1 MKKKKEVQ
9 SSTIFWGYLKLFC
22 LFAVVIFV
30 VFVLR
35 KWYLDN
41 KNYELE
47 KSIISE
53 TLVQE
58 INQNEVYNYVREN
71 PNAVIYIGLVSDLDC
86 RTFES
91 YFNSVIK
98 ERDLREEITY
108 LNLGKEKNTSQF
120 FDEFDKFYDTDLDQY
135 PSIVVFKNG
144 IVSDILEISLED
156 SYYPSAVEDFL
167 DRNSVV
173 SQ

>member
-1 MKKKKEVQ
+1 MKKKKEVE
-9 SSTIFWGYLKLFC
+9 SPSIFSGYLKLFC
-22 LFAVVIFV
+22 VFAIVVFV
-30 VFVLR
+30 VFVLQ
-35 KWYLDN
+35 KWYVDH

-47 KSIISE
+47 TSVISE

-71 PNAVIYIGLVSDLDC
+71 PNAVLYIGLVSDLDC

-98 ERDLREEITY
+98 KRDLQEEITY
-108 LNLGKEKNTSQF
+108 LNLGKEKNVSSF
-120 FDEFDKFYDTDLDQY
+120 FDEFDKFYDTALDHY
-135 PSIVVFKNG
+135 PSLVVFKNG